1 MKRLFSK
8 MTAIIVAIA
17 VVLSTLGVTGWMSM
31 GSATDV
37 SAAATTI
44 TSMDYF
50 SPNDGPVI
58 KRESVDEASFGFVMP
73 KFNGKTSD
81 ELSIADVEADVQVY
95 VKQAKGTNG
104 EWKKIEE
111 VSYFKWN
118 DTWAWEHQSWGGWVC
133 WMKLTET
140 TEFRFHA
147 KANNIDLDYTMELN
161 TLPKYELKSITTTE
175 TNIAADTTGKSA
187 THWGAWTFN
196 GDSSI
201 KYQQVEDDITILVD
215 NNDGKGFVKF
225 LGNAASGFLWDQN
238 FGYYT
243 DGDGGYWFQNINW
256 SFTLRFQKKTD
267 SSIYQ
272 DVKVTY
278 TEPTR
283 SDYKL
288 SAYEGVSY
296 DASTKADAAVGI
308 PLPKIGGT
316 PATKKDLD
324 LFKYEVKVNGNWVA
338 LTDVGVSGFVYE
350 GNGYNKNSL
359 SQQWGYFAD
368 YVFGLWFQPVKRD
381 TELRIKYPIDGKK
394 GGDMNSNYVDYTI
407 KGNTSYQPQL
417 PTDMTDIKVEDSSN
431 EFTPEGWKMIWN
443 DEFSGN
449 TLDPKKWGYEEGF
462 LLDENDIDTAGWG
475 NQELEWYTRDNVSVK
490 DGSLNI
496 LMKKQP
502 KEFTQKNDPSKK
514 ATAQYSSGKIT
525 TQNKFSVKYGRV
537 DFRAKMPTGVGVWPA
552 MWMLSNDARYGSW
565 PLSGE
570 IDVFEGRGR
579 TPDMVFGTL
588 HYGAQW
594 PNNINTSDV
603 LDMVQDG
610 NKKTGIDDWHVYS
623 VVWDAETIK
632 IYCDG
637 KCYFK
642 CTYGEWYSGS
652 DRGNA
657 YAPFDQRF
665 YLILNLAAG
674 GTFDSGYVPDSSF
687 SSATMQVD
695 YVRVYQKM
703 VSATDDEKPDKNP
716 DVKTDGADDNL
727 YGDYKLG
734 AGSTPIVPG
743 DKETTAPGGED
754 TTTPG
759 GEDTTPGGNDTTTP
773 GGNKPGTDKPGTNKP
788 GVTTK
793 APGKTKVLKKTTVK
807 KATKKK
813 ASKKIK
819 ITFKKV
825 AGAKKYVVQISKTK
839 KFKKILVKK
848 TVKKVKVTISSKK
861 FRNKKK
867 LYVRVR
873 AVGAKK
879 WSKAKKVKIKK

>member
-1 MKRLFSK
+1 MKRVFSK
-8 MTAIIVAIA
+8 VTAVMVAIA
-17 VVLSTLGVTGWMSM
+17 VVLSTIGVTDWLPVSSVMN
-31 GSATDV
+31 V

-44 TSMDYF
+44 TSMECYD
-50 SPNDGPVI
+50 SANGPVI
-58 KRESVDEASFGFVMP
+58 KREGVDEASFGFVMP
-73 KFNGKTSD
+73 KFNGKTSK
-81 ELSIADVEADVQVY
+81 ELSISDVENDLQVY
-95 VKQAKGTNG
+95 VKQANGTGG
-104 EWKKIEE
+104 EWKKIED

-118 DTWAWEHQSWGGWVC
+118 DTWAWEYQDWGGGNGGWIC

-140 TEFRFHA
+140 TEFRFHG
-147 KANNIDLDYTMELN
+147 KTNNINLDYTMDFTN
-161 TLPKYELKSITTTE
+161 LPKYELKSLTTTATE
-175 TNIAADTTGKSA
+175 IAADSTGHSGVD
-187 THWGAWTFN
+187 WGTWTFN
-196 GDSSI
+196 GDKSI
-201 KYQQVEDDITILVD
+201 KYKQVEDDITILVD

-243 DGDGGYWFQNINW
+243 NDNQGYWFVNINW

-272 DVKVTY
+272 DVKITY

-283 SDYKL
+283 NSFKI
-288 SAYEGVSY
+288 SAYDTTSY
-296 DASTKADAAVGI
+296 DASSSATASVGI
-308 PLPKIGGT
+308 PLPKIDGT
-316 PATKKDLD
+316 NATKKDLD
-324 LFKYEVKVNGNWVA
+324 LFKYEVNVDGKWILLADTGA
-338 LTDVGVSGFVYE
+338 SGFVYE
-350 GNGYNKNSL
+350 GNGYNENSL

-368 YVFGLWFQPVKRD
+368 YVFGLWFQPVKKD
-381 TELRIKYPIDGKK
+381 TKIRISYPIDGKK
-394 GGDMNSNYVDYTI
+394 GGDTSSNYVEYTI

-417 PTDMTDIKVEDSSN
+417 PPDMVDIKVEDSSN
-431 EFTPEGWKMIWN
+431 PYTPDGWKMIWN
-443 DEFSGN
+443 DEFEGN

-462 LLDENDIDTAGWG
+462 LLDENDINTAGWG
-475 NQELEWYTRDNVSVK
+475 NQELEWYTRNNVSVK

-496 LMKKQP
+496 LMKKES
-502 KEFTQKNDPSKK
+502 KEFSQKNDPSKK

-603 LDMVQDG
+603 LNMVEDG

-623 VVWDAETIK
+623 VVWEAETIK

-642 CTYGEWYSGS
+642 CSYADWYSGS

-703 VSATDDEKPDKNP
+703 VSATADEKPDKNP

-734 AGSTPIVPG
+734 TGSTPIDPG
-743 DKETTAPGGED
+743 TQ
-754 TTTPG
+754 
-759 GEDTTPGGNDTTTP
+759 PGGNETTVP
-773 GGNKPGTDKPGTNKP
+773 GGNNPGINNPGTNNP
-788 GVTTK
+788 GTNT
-793 APGKTKVLKKTTVK
+793 PGINNPNTAKKVLKKTKVKTAVK
-807 KATKKK
+807 KKT
-813 ASKKIK
+813 SKKIK

-825 AGAKKYVVQISKTK
+825 AGAKKYVVQVSKTK

-879 WSKAKKVKIKK
+879 WSNVKKVKIKK

>member
-1 MKRLFSK
+1 

-31 GSATDV
+31 SSATDV

-759 GEDTTPGGNDTTTP
+759 GDDTTP